1 MTVKQYEK
9 QLGHSI
15 ERMSY
20 KEMSNLLLRLEHLD
34 CVFFHNYMMQ
44 ERKELQPLY
53 KRLALFYDDDAIK
66 GDCEAILNKYSKLIK
81 EYDDKYQIRL

>member
-1 MTVKQYEK
+1 MSKEQ
-9 QLGHSI
+9 SI
-15 ERMSY
+15 ELDYSIDKMSY
-20 KEMSNLLLRLEHLD
+20 NEMSNLLLRLEHLD

-53 KRLALFYDDDAIK
+53 KRLALFYDDDTIK
-66 GDCEAILNKYSKLIK
+66 ADCEAILNKYSKLIK